1 MKKTEKRLP
10 AYQVLALAA
19 NDFDCL
25 TSLPA
30 RFHDL
35 IRVWAINRS
44 LLLDCISVEIYF
56 STYVIL
62 NWKYSTLVPIQSN
75 IHQANVQATDIKFS
89 QDLTHQKS
97 LESVNFWQSYLKN
110 KKVDVL
116 GTCFMALI
124 WAAEPTLLTDR
135 PTLMAGRMPL

>member
-62 NWKYSTLVPIQSN
+62 N
-75 IHQANVQATDIKFS
+75 
-89 QDLTHQKS
+89 
-97 LESVNFWQSYLKN
+97 
-110 KKVDVL
+110 
-116 GTCFMALI
+116 
-124 WAAEPTLLTDR
+124 
-135 PTLMAGRMPL
+135 